1 MQRNVANEYYGT
13 SITARAPMTRVAI
26 VAWKAW
32 ARLEGRPT

>member
-1 MQRNVANEYYGT
+1 VERNTAKEYYGT
-13 SITARAPMTRVAI
+13 SLIRFSI